1 MLNANARRLY
11 RLGSIVVCSR
21 HVAESSIGGLEAK
34 AIDEAEAAGLSCR
47 GCELDEQLEI
57 LSRHTKTSGDPAVL
71 LKLELIRELSFV
83 DMRVFADA
91 SKKTFSAEEQHRWVE
106 QGARNIIH
114 QMAEEDGVSFEE
126 MVVILENK
134 RISRAE
140 AVEILSRYDKDLQG
154 LH

>member
-1 MLNANARRLY
+1 MLNANATRLY
-11 RLGSIVVCSR
+11 RLGSIVVCGR
-21 HVAESSIGGLEAK
+21 HVAEFSIDGLEAK

-47 GCELDEQLEI
+47 DCELDEQLEI

-71 LKLELIRELSFV
+71 LKLELIRGLSFV
-83 DMRVFADA
+83 EMRADA
-91 SKKTFSAEEQHRWVE
+91 SKNTFSAEEQHRWVE
-106 QGARNIIH
+106 QCTRNIIH